1 MDTKEQPTTSRCN
14 KLHDLPPVVTDWQQK
29 AWCPDCEYYR
39 CGLCG
44 NLLRRDSIASCPFDG
59 KVLPLR
65 EVAVEPPNE
74 QARKP
79 LDSRLCEVRE
89 SQPRSKALKQA
100 IKDQIVNRT
109 RGRMQALA
117 NDLTGRELIIRGS
130 APVTT

>member
-65 EVAVEPPNE
+65 EVAVEASNE
-74 QARKP
+74 QPRKP
-79 LDSRLCEVRE
+79 PSRTDS
-89 SQPRSKALKQA
+89 
-100 IKDQIVNRT
+100 D
-109 RGRMQALA
+109 
-117 NDLTGRELIIRGS
+117 
-130 APVTT
+130 